1 MQWAKALEA
10 AIVAVNKYGGASAGD
25 HTLLDVLI
33 LGILFCKKRLTA
45 GDDSSTTFALSYE
58 VALAGAVSE
67 TSPMASSDSRIIGYK
82 GHVTYLSQLQIHPWA
97 GAESTKDMQAQV
109 LYHLAFALSSGAVKL
124 CVGGYTCNSS
134 RSGAMAATALT
145 VKKVKYEKAS

>member
-58 VALAGAVSE
+58 VALAGAV
-67 TSPMASSDSRIIGYK
+67 
-82 GHVTYLSQLQIHPWA
+82 IHPWA